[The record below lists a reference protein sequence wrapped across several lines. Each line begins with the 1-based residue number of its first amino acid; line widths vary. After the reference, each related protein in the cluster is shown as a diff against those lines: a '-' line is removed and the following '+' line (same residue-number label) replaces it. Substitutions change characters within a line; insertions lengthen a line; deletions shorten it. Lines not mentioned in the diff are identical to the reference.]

1 MRMTRRDFIRLCSGS
16 AAGLGL
22 SGMFIPDIVEALE
35 KAASGNPPVVWLQ
48 GQSCSGCSVSLL
60 NTVHP
65 SISEVLLKI
74 ISMRYHPTVMAAAG
88 DLAISTLDD
97 TIANHEGE
105 FILII
110 EGAIPTAHNG
120 IYATLGRRNGEEET
134 ILDWTK
140 RLGTS
145 ARGVVAV
152 GTCASFGGISSSKAN
167 PTGAKPVSGILAKT
181 VINVP
186 GCPPHPD
193 WMVGTLAHM
202 LLYGLPKLD
211 QHNRPVLFY
220 GNNIH
225 ENCQNFS
232 HYNEGNLAQKLS
244 DNGCLIELG
253 CKGSLAHADCYER
266 HWNNGVNWCIGA
278 KAPCIACVEPDF
290 PDDISPFYAKLPE
303 GKLPH
308 RELVMARN
316 RETASEVRSG

>member
-16 AAGLGL
+16 AVGLGL
-22 SGMFIPDIVEALE
+22 SGMFIPDIVQALE

-88 DLAISTLDD
+88 DLAISALDD
-97 TIANHEGE
+97 AIEKHSGE
-105 FILII
+105 FILIV
-110 EGAIPTAHNG
+110 EGAIPTARNG
-120 IYATLGRRNGEEET
+120 MYATLGRRNGEEES
-134 ILDWTK
+134 LLNWTK
-140 RLGTS
+140 RLGAS

-152 GTCASFGGISSSKAN
+152 GACASFGGIPSGKPN
-167 PTGAKPVSGILAKT
+167 PTRAKSVSEVLEKL
-181 VINVP
+181 VVNVP

-202 LLYGLPKLD
+202 LLYGFPDLD

-253 CKGSLAHADCYER
+253 CKGPLAHADCYER

-278 KAPCIACVEPDF
+278 KAPCIGCCEPDF
-290 PDDISPFYAKLPE
+290 PDELAPFYAKLPE
-303 GKLPH
+303 ELLPP
-308 RELVMARN
+308 
-316 RETASEVRSG
+316 RETTTVKNIGTTSEA